1 MGLGLLLL
9 LLPWGALGNVGG
21 SAGACACTHR
31 WPQEPPPGV
40 RLPPLAPR
48 VLRAERCPRHV
59 VRFVLPHTRLCGLQD
74 APWVAE
80 LLQLWEHRDRPPDG
94 PTDGP
99 TDRPTDRP
107 TETHRWTH
115 GWTPGDRG
123 TPGQSPR
130 PTEPPSCPPSPGG
143 APPQPPSRE
152 AG

>member
-59 VRFVLPHTRLCGLQD
+59 VSGSETPGWT
-74 APWVAE
+74 
-80 LLQLWEHRDRPPDG
+80 HRQTPGR
-94 PTDGP
+94 
-99 TDRPTDRP
+99 
-107 TETHRWTH
+107 THRWTH
-115 GWTPGDRG
+115 GQTH
-123 TPGQSPR
+123 GQ
-130 PTEPPSCPPSPGG
+130 TY
-143 APPQPPSRE
+143 
-152 AG
+152 